1 MAKKVC
7 YFCENNLKPD
17 YKKPKEISRFMQEGK
32 LKSASK
38 TGLCAKHQRMLGKAR
53 ANAHH
58 LGFI

>member
-1 MAKKVC
+1 MA
-7 YFCENNLKPD
+7 NNLKPD